1 MSIGIKNAACP
12 LRLRSCPQMYKI
24 RYSAE
29 QGTGP
34 TNPSNYSHK
43 KQGYFAQALL
53 KVWIKK
59 PGIF

>member
-1 MSIGIKNAACP
+1 
-12 LRLRSCPQMYKI
+12 MYKI

-29 QGTGP
+29 KGTDP
-34 TNPSNYSHK
+34 TNPSNYSHQK
-43 KQGYFAQALL
+43 CGCFAQALL